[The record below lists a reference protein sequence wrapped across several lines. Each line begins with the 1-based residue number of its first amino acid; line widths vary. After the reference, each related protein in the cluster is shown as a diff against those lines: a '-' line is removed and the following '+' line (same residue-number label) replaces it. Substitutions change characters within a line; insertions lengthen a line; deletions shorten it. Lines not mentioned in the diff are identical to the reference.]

1 MLTRRQFNAELLSGA
16 ALASLSTFA
25 VAQGAKYSLKVG
37 GQFQVTHPA
46 SVAMDE
52 ACAEIRKLSNGQI
65 DINFFPNAQLGSDAA
80 MLQQVRQGVLDMMTA
95 SGIAMQVMSPVAG
108 ISGIAFAFPDY
119 AKVWQALD
127 GDLGA
132 EIRAGLDKLGIYA
145 LPKCLDS
152 GYRDVTTSTKPINTA
167 EDFKGLKIR
176 VPPSPLWV
184 SLFAAL
190 GASPTSIT
198 INELYAALQTRI
210 VDGQENPLTIIE
222 AQKLYE
228 VQKFCSMTDHLWDGL
243 WIIANG
249 RTWKS
254 LPADVQALISR
265 SFEAATVKQREST
278 ARLNTDLEETLKAKG
293 LVFNRPEK
301 SQFREALSK
310 AGFYAEWKKKYGAE
324 PWAKLERYAG
334 PLA

>member
-1 MLTRRQFNAELLSGA
+1 MLTRREFGA
-16 ALASLSTFA
+16 AVLTGAAVGGRSPLAF
-25 VAQGAKYSLKVG
+25 AQGSKQSLKVG
-37 GQFQVTHPA
+37 GQFQASHPA
-46 SVAMDE
+46 SVAMEED
-52 ACAEIRKLSNGQI
+52 CAEIRKESNGQI

-95 SGIAMQVMSPVAG
+95 SGIAMQVVSPVAG
-108 ISGIAFAFPDY
+108 ISGVAFAFPDY
-119 AKVWQALD
+119 TQVWQAVD

-132 EIRAGLDKLGIYA
+132 EIRAGLEKVGIYGF
-145 LPKCLDS
+145 PKCLDS
-152 GYRDVTTSTKPINTA
+152 GFRDVTTSTKPINTA
-167 EDFKGLKIR
+167 DDFKNFKIR

-184 SLFAAL
+184 SLFSAL

-198 INELYAALQTRI
+198 INELYTALQTKV

-222 AQKLYE
+222 TQKLYE

-249 RTWKS
+249 RRWKG
-254 LPADVQALISR
+254 LPSDVQAVISR
-265 SFEAATVKQREST
+265 SFETATMKQREST

-301 SQFREALSK
+301 MQFREALSK
-310 AGFYAEWKKKYGAE
+310 AGFYAEWKKRYGPEAWARLEKYS
-324 PWAKLERYAG
+324 G
-334 PLA
+334 PLS

>member
-1 MLTRRQFNAELLSGA
+1 MLTRREFNAAVLTSAVIGGRG
-16 ALASLSTFA
+16 TFA
-25 VAQGAKYSLKVG
+25 FAQGAKYSLKVG
-37 GQFQVTHPA
+37 GQFQASHPA

-52 ACAEIRKLSNGQI
+52 ACAEIRKESKGQI

-80 MLQQVRQGVLDMMTA
+80 MLQQVRQGVIDMMTA

-127 GDLGA
+127 EDLGA
-132 EIRAGLDKLGIYA
+132 EIRAGLEKLGIYTF
-145 LPKCLDS
+145 PKCLDS
-152 GYRDVTTSTKPINTA
+152 GYRDVTTSTKPINTTD
-167 EDFKGLKIR
+167 DFKGLKIR

-184 SLFAAL
+184 SLFTAL

-198 INELYAALQTRI
+198 INELYGALQTKI

-222 AQKLYE
+222 AQKIYE

-249 RTWKS
+249 RKWKS
-254 LPADVQALISR
+254 LPSDVQAVISR
-265 SFEAATVKQREST
+265 SFEAATMKQRENT

-301 SQFREALSK
+301 MQFREALSK
-310 AGFYAEWKKKYGAE
+310 AGFYAEWKKKYGPE
-324 PWAKLERYAG
+324 SWAKLEKYSG

>member
-1 MLTRRQFNAELLSGA
+1 MLTRRQFNAA
-16 ALASLSTFA
+16 ILASAA
-25 VAQGAKYSLKVG
+25 VGVSSPSALAQGATHSLKVG
-37 GQFQVTHPA
+37 GQFQASHPA

-52 ACAEIRKLSNGQI
+52 ACAEIRKESNGEI
-65 DINFFPNAQLGSDAA
+65 DIQFFPNAQLGSDAA

-95 SGIAMQVMSPVAG
+95 SGIAMQVMAPVAG

-119 AKVWQALD
+119 TKVWQAVD

-132 EIRAGLDKLGIYA
+132 EIRAGLEKVGIYGF
-145 LPKCLDS
+145 PKCLDS
-152 GYRDVTTSTKPINTA
+152 GFRDVTTSTKPINMA
-167 EDFKGLKIR
+167 DDFKNFKIR

-184 SLFAAL
+184 SLFSAL

-198 INELYAALQTRI
+198 INELYAALQTKV

-228 VQKFCSMTDHLWDGL
+228 VQKYCSMTDHLWDGL
-243 WIIANG
+243 WIIASG
-249 RTWKS
+249 RKWKS
-254 LPADVQALISR
+254 LPADVQALITR
-265 SFEAATVKQREST
+265 SFETATMKQRETT
-278 ARLNTDLEETLKAKG
+278 ARLNTDLEATLKARG
-293 LVFNRPEK
+293 LVFNRPDK

-310 AGFYAEWKKKYGAE
+310 AGFYAEWKKKYGPEA
-324 PWAKLERYAG
+324 WAKLEKYSG

>member
-1 MLTRRQFNAELLSGA
+1 MLTRRQFNAAILTSAAVGVRGPS
-16 ALASLSTFA
+16 ALAQSATHN
-25 VAQGAKYSLKVG
+25 LKVG
-37 GQFQVTHPA
+37 GQFQASHPA

-52 ACAEIRKLSNGQI
+52 ACAEIRKESNGQI
-65 DINFFPNAQLGSDAA
+65 DIHFFPNAQLGSDAA

-108 ISGIAFAFPDY
+108 ISGVAFAFPDY
-119 AKVWQALD
+119 TRVWGALD
-127 GDLGA
+127 GELGG
-132 EIRAGLDKLGIYA
+132 EIRAGLEKVGVYA
-145 LPKCLDS
+145 FPKCLDS
-152 GYRDVTTSTKPINTA
+152 GFRDVTTSTKPIDTPD
-167 EDFKGLKIR
+167 DFRGLKIR

-198 INELYAALQTRI
+198 INELYAALQTKV

-249 RTWKS
+249 RKWKS
-254 LPADVQALISR
+254 LPSDAQALISR
-265 SFEAATVKQREST
+265 SFEAATMKQRETT
-278 ARLNTDLEETLKAKG
+278 ARLNTNLKGTLKSRG
-293 LVFNRPEK
+293 LVFNRPDK

-310 AGFYAEWKKKYGAE
+310 AGFYAEWKKKYGPEA
-324 PWAKLERYAG
+324 WAKLEKYSG